1 MAKLGCRKSGPRPTL
16 GGREALPG
24 ARTGVAAR
32 PSGWTARAVLLT
44 AALVTTTAF
53 AADTLD
59 TNALKRL
66 VHQDCGSCHG
76 LSLKGGLGPDLR
88 SETLEH
94 YEAEVLTS
102 VILDGIPDTAM
113 PPWRPLISV
122 EEAEWIARYLL
133 EPEAP

>member
-1 MAKLGCRKSGPRPTL
+1 MASLAHRRP
-16 GGREALPG
+16 GFRV
-24 ARTGVAAR
+24 VATTRSA
-32 PSGWTARAVLLT
+32 GWTARAALTTAVLV
-44 AALVTTTAF
+44 ATTAF

-59 TNALKRL
+59 PNALKRL

-88 SETLEH
+88 PQNLEH
-94 YEAEVLTS
+94 YDAEILTG

-113 PPWRPLISV
+113 PPWRPLISE

-133 EPEAP
+133 QQETQ

>member
-1 MAKLGCRKSGPRPTL
+1 MAKFGRRNVAPGGTAGQRTTAPP
-16 GGREALPG
+16 GGRFSPTRGRSLHSILL
-24 ARTGVAAR
+24 T
-32 PSGWTARAVLLT
+32 TAVLV
-44 AALVTTTAF
+44 ATTAF

-59 TNALKRL
+59 PNALKRL

-88 SETLEH
+88 SETLDH
-94 YEAEVLTS
+94 YDPEVLTG

-113 PPWRPLISV
+113 PPWRPLISQ

-133 EPEAP
+133 EPEAQ

>member
-1 MAKLGCRKSGPRPTL
+1 MASLTRSTPAICRAARPRPTKRL
-16 GGREALPG
+16 
-24 ARTGVAAR
+24 
-32 PSGWTARAVLLT
+32 GWTARGILTTAVILT
-44 AALVTTTAF
+44 TSAF

-59 TNALKRL
+59 PAALKRL

-88 SETLEH
+88 AETLQH
-94 YEAEVLTS
+94 YDADVLIS

-113 PPWRPLISV
+113 PPWRPLISD

-133 EPEAP
+133 EPEAE

>member
-1 MAKLGCRKSGPRPTL
+1 MAKFGSRRPPQQPAVRGRK
-16 GGREALPG
+16 
-24 ARTGVAAR
+24 
-32 PSGWTARAVLLT
+32 GWAARAVLT
-44 AALVTTTAF
+44 SAVLVATTAF

-59 TNALKRL
+59 PNALKRL

-88 SETLEH
+88 SKTLEH
-94 YEAEVLTS
+94 YDAEVLTG

-113 PPWRPLISV
+113 PPWRPLISE

-133 EPEAP
+133 AQEAQ

>member
-1 MAKLGCRKSGPRPTL
+1 MASVAQMI
-16 GGREALPG
+16 GGLP
-24 ARTGVAAR
+24 A
-32 PSGWTARAVLLT
+32 WTSRAVL
-44 AALVTTTAF
+44 TTAVLIATSAL
-53 AADTLD
+53 AADVID
-59 TNALKRL
+59 PNALKRL

-94 YEAEVLTS
+94 YDADVLTG

-113 PPWRPLISV
+113 PPWRPLISE

-133 EPEAP
+133 ESEAQ

>member
-1 MAKLGCRKSGPRPTL
+1 MARLGRQNTAPACNNPQ
-16 GGREALPG
+16 
-24 ARTGVAAR
+24 
-32 PSGWTARAVLLT
+32 SGWAGRTVLTMAVLVAT
-44 AALVTTTAF
+44 SAI

-59 TNALKRL
+59 PNALKRL

-88 SETLEH
+88 AGTLAH
-94 YEAEVLTS
+94 YDAEVLTG

-113 PPWRPLISV
+113 PPWRPLITE

-133 EPEAP
+133 EPEAQ

>member
-1 MAKLGCRKSGPRPTL
+1 MAKLGCRTGAISCGVQRPV
-16 GGREALPG
+16 
-24 ARTGVAAR
+24 ARRHSV
-32 PSGWTARAVLLT
+32 PSVLLT
-44 AALVTTTAF
+44 TAVLIATSAF

-59 TNALKRL
+59 PNALKHL

-88 SETLEH
+88 SETLKH
-94 YEAEVLTS
+94 YDADVLTG

-113 PPWRPLISV
+113 PPWRPLISE

-133 EPEAP
+133 EQEAQ

>member
-1 MAKLGCRKSGPRPTL
+1 MAKFGSRRSGGSRS
-16 GGREALPG
+16 LPDG
-24 ARTGVAAR
+24 AAKG
-32 PSGWTARAVLLT
+32 PGWTARAVLTT
-44 AALVTTTAF
+44 AVLVATSAF

-59 TNALKRL
+59 PNALKRL

-88 SETLEH
+88 TETLEH
-94 YEAEVLTS
+94 YDADVLTG

-113 PPWRPLISV
+113 PPWRPLISE

-133 EPEAP
+133 AQEAQ

>member
-1 MAKLGCRKSGPRPTL
+1 MASLVPSHRGPTK
-16 GGREALPG
+16 
-24 ARTGVAAR
+24 
-32 PSGWTARAVLLT
+32 GWTARAVLTT
-44 AALVTTTAF
+44 AVLVATTAF

-59 TNALKRL
+59 PAALKRL

-88 SETLEH
+88 AETLEH
-94 YEAEVLTS
+94 YDMDVLTG

-113 PPWRPLISV
+113 PPWRPLITE

-133 EPEAP
+133 EPEAQ